1 MSAQWEVR
9 LDWNGNL
16 GLCTRLLEITLLKV
30 ENSSHGFIL
39 RLDEFPTIDNSG
51 EILRISQQYINH
63 ANGLAQMHGIAGR
76 FSVSG
81 IFQELDDGRRVQF
94 NHGFANGA
102 VGISGWVRV
111 TSWRADG
118 TQIEAEK
125 PKPLNYMAIADASR
139 AASEMLQLLAALDGD
154 DWGALCKIIE
164 ILEENGASL
173 KAWGFKAAVSR
184 ITGTAN
190 SVHLLGVHAARH
202 AKRNRDPISNPITY
216 DEALGIVRQLVDR
229 WFQTQNPQ

>member
-9 LDWNGNL
+9 LDWSGSL
-16 GLCTRLLEITLLKV
+16 GWCSKFLEATPLQV
-30 ENSSHGFIL
+30 ESGTHGLVL
-39 RLDEFPTIDNSG
+39 RLDEFQNTDNSG
-51 EILRISQQYINH
+51 EVLRMSERWASH
-63 ANGLAQMHGIAGR
+63 ANGLAKMQGIAGSFAVNGVFR
-76 FSVSG
+76 VHDG
-81 IFQELDDGRRVQF
+81 GRRTQF
-94 NHGFANGA
+94 VHASGVAV
-102 VGISGWVRV
+102 VGISAFGHA

-118 TQIEAEK
+118 TQIEVTQ
-125 PKPLNYMAIADASR
+125 PKPLDYMAIANASR

-202 AKRNRDPISNPITY
+202 AKRNRGPISNPITY